1 MEKKRG
7 KCQAF
12 PPWKIQLKK
21 SQGFGRK
28 IPPPSGRVRAQT
40 QQVSGSKET
49 HSEKQDVREET
60 VMQGAVLE
68 KPVRVTTPKK
78 I

>member
-1 MEKKRG
+1 MNRERG
-7 KCQAF
+7 TRQAF

-28 IPPPSGRVRAQT
+28 IPPISGGVRVQS

-49 HSEKQDVREET
+49 EKREVHKEPAI
-60 VMQGAVLE
+60 QGAVLE
-68 KPVRVTTPKK
+68 NPVHVTTPK
-78 I
+78 